1 MTRED
6 AERYAKD
13 CQKYTYNQH
22 HFYLFSHDG
31 LSVLN
36 YCKGGLVGPKFAII
50 SLLCF
55 IAFISLLSAFGLIV
69 DVPFFQSFIFWTA
82 FVVIGGIIT
91 AVYNYYLYLN
101 YVGDS
106 EGYAP
111 IFTAIV
117 ALGAVYYVSKFDTFI
132 AIVCALLIEYISL
145 RVVKSVNWDKCNALP
160 NVRDYDSEID
170 LEAEREKFARVKQ
183 QMKEEGLL

>member
-1 MTRED
+1 MTRDD
-6 AERYAKD
+6 AERYARD
-13 CQKYTYNQH
+13 CQKYEYNKH
-22 HFYLFSHDG
+22 HFYLFGHDNFT
-31 LSVLN
+31 LLN
-36 YCKGGLVGPKFAII
+36 YVKGGFLGVKLTVIVIICAIA
-50 SLLCF
+50 L
-55 IAFISLLSAFGLIV
+55 IALLSAFGLV
-69 DVPFFQSFIFWTA
+69 LGFTFMQGFMFWTA

-91 AVYNYYLYLN
+91 AVYNYFLYLN
-101 YVGDS
+101 YVDDS

-117 ALGAVYYVSKFDTFI
+117 ALGAAYYVSKFDTFV

-145 RVVKSVNWDKCNALP
+145 RVTKSIYWDECNALP